1 MGQLPYGW
9 MDGWMGW
16 EWTKKQEADLGHCKN
31 LSSSINQTLCA
42 LTPNIKGICLR
53 LPTRQTQTLGYIV
66 KTHLKAA
73 SQYEGNLRLQKR
85 QTQT

>member
-1 MGQLPYGW
+1 MQRSFNLNKANGSIALW
-9 MDGWMGW
+9 MDGWVDGMGW

-31 LSSSINQTLCA
+31 LSSSINQTPCA
-42 LTPNIKGICLR
+42 LTPNIKEICLR

-73 SQYEGNLRLQKR
+73 S
-85 QTQT
+85 